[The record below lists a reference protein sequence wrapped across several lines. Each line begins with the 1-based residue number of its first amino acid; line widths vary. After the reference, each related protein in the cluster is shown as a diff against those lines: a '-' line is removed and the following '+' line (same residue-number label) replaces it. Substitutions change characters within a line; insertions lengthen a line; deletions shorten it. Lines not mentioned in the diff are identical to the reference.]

1 MTTRFGLRLA
11 LGASFAF
18 LVLAPCAFGEEPF
31 AEFLHALQERGY
43 GEQALAYIEEIS
55 QRSDVP
61 VELRQ
66 TFDLERSRSLRLA
79 ADEAYDAAQ
88 RKARLDESKALLDK
102 FLKDNPNHPAVG
114 QALNAWGNEQ
124 LNNGILSLAESRGT
138 KDKAEQ
144 EKLLVRAR
152 EQLADAKTRFQSA
165 EKTLKERL
173 DRMPRPSE
181 NRPLPKREAE
191 AREDAEFA
199 WLESRFN
206 LARIDYLTAQTYADP
221 KDAKRKELL
230 IAAGKGFDS
239 IFQEYRLSDT
249 PVKHLTHMWH
259 GRTIDELGD
268 MQTALDIYDEVL
280 VASPEGSDAKP
291 DLADIF
297 GTAELFRLK
306 LLAKKE
312 DPLVVAQEADEWLKL
327 HRKWSGTAAYQGI
340 ALEMARATVALADKA
355 TGAEQKKGYREAL
368 GSLAAIAKVDTEHK
382 HEALLMRRELVEK
395 MGSGEGT
402 LSPDESIAL
411 GDVAATEKN
420 WAEAMDLYKQA
431 FEAGQKAKNEKL
443 IAAAVGRL
451 NNVRYRIAVDQY
463 SEGQSL
469 AEQAKLPESLAK
481 MQEALTLATDIVRDG
496 PDGETAPQAS
506 ALAIAAAL
514 AIYSSAS
521 GDQKTAALQRLEQIA
536 KFTISKWSDKPEA
549 DEARM
554 ALAQAH
560 VLRGDFAGATA
571 VLNEVNENS
580 KHYGAALNI
589 AARINWKSYLDG
601 KKAPDAAKKQEDLAK
616 LRAEVRDKLRTSLA
630 KQMSERVS
638 GEGKLPTPIF
648 ETQLLLAEVL
658 MEDQNPAEAATL
670 FEPLVQDL
678 KANKPAAIENP
689 VLRAFVG
696 AVRSHLA
703 AENTAKAGE
712 AAVSLLE
719 ISDDTAQLN
728 SILVDFTKL
737 IVMEMKKAEA
747 AVTEAEAAMDADATT
762 KARDRLDNIK
772 QVLGQMLDKLALRE
786 QHSVQN
792 LVFIGDTCS
801 QLALNDKAREVYQRL
816 LALIEK
822 DETAKATAGKAI
834 TRVRAQLIG
843 LLRNEAKYDEANKQ
857 VDALIKANPN
867 ALEPLMEKGRILQSW
882 AQREPKRYPECV
894 AHWTQVRQ
902 LLGRLKTRPPEYYEV
917 LYNAALCLM
926 SDARNSKDKEK
937 ALQAE
942 QMLKSTLTLSPSLSG
957 PDMVAKYKALL
968 SQAMAYQGKSP
979 TITLPTSTEADTGAN
994 GTGAGSGARTNGA
1007 AKPAGPTKTS
1017 APKAAPKTAPKK
1029 TTTAKAGK

>member
-1 MTTRFGLRLA
+1 MTKRFGLRLA

-18 LVLAPCAFGEEPF
+18 LILAPSAFAEEPF
-31 AEFLHALQERGY
+31 AEFLHGLQQRGY
-43 GEQALAYIEEIS
+43 GEQALHYIEEIS

-79 ADEAYDAAQ
+79 ADEAYNAEQ
-88 RKARLDESKALLDK
+88 RKTRLEESKALLDK

-114 QALNAWGNEQ
+114 EALNAWGNEQ
-124 LNNGILSLAESRGT
+124 LNNGILSLGQSRGT
-138 KDKAEQ
+138 KEKAEQ
-144 EKLLVRAR
+144 DKLLTLAR
-152 EQLADAKTRFQSA
+152 EQLNDAKTRFQSA

-181 NRPLPKREAE
+181 NRQLPKREAE

-206 LARIDYLTAQTYADP
+206 LARIDYLLAQTYSDP

-239 IFQEYRLSDT
+239 IFQEYRLSEN
-249 PVKHLTHMWH
+249 PVRHLTHMWH
-259 GRTIDELGD
+259 GKTIEELGD
-268 MQTALDIYDEVL
+268 LQTALDIYDEVL

-297 GTAELFRLK
+297 GNAELFRLK
-306 LLAKKE
+306 LLISKEE
-312 DPLVVAQEADEWLKL
+312 DPLVVVQEADEWLKL
-327 HRKWSGTAAYQGI
+327 HRKWIQTAAYQGI
-340 ALEMARATVALADKA
+340 ALEMVKATVALADKA

-368 GSLAAIAKVDTEHK
+368 ASLAAIAKVDTEYK
-382 HEALLMRRELVEK
+382 HEALLTRRELIEK
-395 MGSGEGT
+395 LGGGEGT

-411 GDVAATEKN
+411 GDVAATEKD
-420 WAEAMDLYKQA
+420 WAQAMELYKQA
-431 FEAGQKAKNEKL
+431 FEAGQKAKNEKVVET
-443 IAAAVGRL
+443 AVGRL
-451 NNVRYRIAVDQY
+451 NGVRYEIAVESY
-463 SEGQSL
+463 
-469 AEQAKLPESLAK
+469 QAKK
-481 MQEALTLATDIVRDG
+481 MPEALTLATDIVRDG
-496 PDGETAPQAS
+496 PDSEQAPQAS
-506 ALAIAAAL
+506 ALALAAAL
-514 AIYSSAS
+514 AIYTDAPA
-521 GDQKTAALQRLEQIA
+521 DQKTAALQRLEQIA
-536 KFTISKWSDKPEA
+536 KFTITKWADKPEA

-554 ALAQAH
+554 TLVQAH
-560 VLRGDFAGATA
+560 IQRSDLAAATA
-571 VLNEVNENS
+571 LLNEVNENS
-580 KHYGAALNI
+580 KHYGAALNM
-589 AARINWKSYLDG
+589 AARINWKAYLDG
-601 KKAPDAAKKQEDLAK
+601 KKAPDAAKKQEELAK
-616 LRAEVRDKLRTSLA
+616 LRAEVRDKLQTSLA
-630 KQMSERVS
+630 KQRSES
-638 GEGKLPTPIF
+638 LAGDAKIPTPIF

-658 MEDQNPAEAATL
+658 MEEQKPAEAAAL

-678 KANKPAAIENP
+678 KKNKPAAIDNP

-703 AENTAKAGE
+703 TENTAKAGE

-728 SILVDFTKL
+728 GILVDFTKL
-737 IVMEMKKAEA
+737 IVQEMKKAEA
-747 AVTEAEAAMDADATT
+747 GVIEADAAMDADAAT
-762 KARDRLDNIK
+762 KARERLDNIK
-772 QVLGQMLDKLALRE
+772 SVLGQMLDKLALRK

-801 QLALNDKAREVYQRL
+801 QLTLNDKAREVYQRL
-816 LALIEK
+816 LDLIEK
-822 DETAKATAGKAI
+822 DETAKASAGKAI

-882 AQREPKRYPECV
+882 AQREPKRYAECV

-902 LLGRLKTRPPEYYEV
+902 LLGRLKSRPPEYYEV

-926 SDARNSKDKEK
+926 SDARHSKDKEK

-968 SQAMAYQGKSP
+968 TQAMVYQGKSP
-979 TITLPTSTEADTGAN
+979 TTALPTSTEADTGA
-994 GTGAGSGARTNGA
+994 GGSGA
-1007 AKPAGPTKTS
+1007 AKPAAPTKTS
-1017 APKAAPKTAPKK
+1017 APKAEPKTAPKK
-1029 TTTAKAGK
+1029 ATTAKAGK